1 MDNFKLAMQAAGEH
15 GSRLDSREY
24 NWFVLCVP
32 PQRELVAEHIL
43 RDAGFAVFVPTK
55 VEFKFANKI
64 ARCKGVKTE
73 RILPIMPRYVFIG
86 MNEHTP
92 GWAGVFRFEIVTSLI
107 WFDGKP
113 YEVPHD
119 PLRRFM
125 WRHSAGEFS
134 APDHHRYMQTHRE
147 FEEGADV
154 ISDLG
159 IEGKVTKITGNMAK
173 VLIELLGGKHE
184 VDIALEKLT
193 PVQYCCG

>member
-1 MDNFKLAMQAAGEH
+1 MN
-15 GSRLDSREY
+15 RLNSREY
-24 NWFVLCVP
+24 KWFVPCVP
-32 PQRELVAEHIL
+32 PQRELVAKRIL
-43 RDAGFAVFVPTK
+43 TDAGFATFVPTK
-55 VEFKFANKI
+55 FEPKFANAVNR
-64 ARCKGVKTE
+64 ARMKKTLLE
-73 RILPIMPRYVFIG
+73 LPIMPRYCFLG
-86 MNEHTP
+86 MNGHTP
-92 GWAGVFRFEIVTSLI
+92 GWAGVFKFRIITGIL
-107 WFDGKP
+107 WHGGKP

-159 IEGKVTKITGNMAK
+159 IEGKVMKITGNMAK
-173 VLIELLGGKHE
+173 VLIKLLGGKHE